1 MEKEKD
7 ISDVDSSVDSVNN
20 EQETVDF
27 KTYQRLLA
35 QRKADQE
42 KLKKLDEYEK
52 AAKEAMKVKELAEQE
67 KLKQEGNLQAIIES
81 YNKRVE
87 SVEQEK
93 AQIEEQLNSYKS
105 QFTDALKLSAL
116 QEVIGA
122 KFKDKEYYSLVDTS
136 KIAVDDSG
144 QIDEVSL
151 KEYAKHFVIKHKP
164 LLDFQKQFIDSR
176 DASNGSSISY
186 DEWTKLAQSDPK
198 KAREML
204 GKGLVK

>member
-151 KEYAKHFVIKHKP
+151 KEYAKHFVTKHKP